1 MKYFKKIL
9 IVLALILV
17 IGLVTYF
24 LIRAKPKPKPE
35 EPILNMSLTQ
45 YASSGGYILP
55 SFFELQTTDKLNADF
70 NITLT
75 INNSEENGV
84 AYSHSHNNLEEET
97 RYDKYCYC
105 RFANDEVLSPE
116 ITGELVVG
124 HTYTATLTLELNG
137 KTFESNALS
146 FEFKSYTSHI
156 FEWQFKTNP

>member
-17 IGLVTYF
+17 IGLVTF
-24 LIRAKPKPKPE
+24 FFIRAKPKPE
-35 EPILNMSLTQ
+35 EPTLNMSLTQ

-55 SFFELQTTDKLNADF
+55 SSFELQTDDKLNADF
-70 NITLT
+70 NITL
-75 INNSEENGV
+75 IIKNSEENGV
-84 AYSHSHNNLEEET
+84 VYTHSHNNSEEET

-124 HTYTATLTLELNG
+124 HTYIATLTLELNG

-146 FEFKSYTSHI
+146 FEFKSYTVHT
-156 FEWQFKTNP
+156 FEWQFN